1 LQFSTDRNHEIS
13 RDFSLIDRN
22 GDRSISWED
31 IVVLSEEAGD
41 KVSGE
46 VAKTMVLHASKK
58 GIISQATFAELFQPH
73 KL

>member
-1 LQFSTDRNHEIS
+1 M
-13 RDFSLIDRN
+13 
-22 GDRSISWED
+22 
-31 IVVLSEEAGD
+31 VLSEEAGD